1 MKEVAKSLISEYW
14 KNVVIVVLLFLLF
27 FTKQC
32 SPQPTL
38 AKIEIPEKKG
48 SFEGVK
54 PEHVEI
60 TPKIVH
66 TKENVYIKGEKVY
79 ISNPL
84 NEQLLT
90 ENEILK
96 DEFKIVD
103 SINKILLYEK
113 AIQINA
119 FSTKFEDEN
128 VLINI
133 NGLVRGEVQEI
144 TPSYTVKKQTV
155 LVPQKETVFRL
166 LGGVEVGNTIQL
178 DKLTF
183 KANLGF
189 QNKSG
194 DVLNFGYD
202 NQKVIWVGFNINVFK
217 VER

>member
-1 MKEVAKSLISEYW
+1 MKTINL
-14 KNVVIVVLLFLLF
+14 KNALGWLGWILLFITLF
-27 FTKQC
+27 FMKTC
-32 SPQPTL
+32 SPEPSVV
-38 AKIEIPEKKG
+38 KIEIPEKKG
-48 SFEGVK
+48 VFEGKK
-54 PEHVEI
+54 PEHVQI
-60 TPKIVH
+60 TPKNVH

-79 ISNPL
+79 IENPL
-84 NEQLLT
+84 SEILLS

-96 DEFKIVD
+96 DQFHIAD

-113 AIQINA
+113 AIAINA
-119 FSTKFEDEN
+119 FSTTFEDEN
-128 VLINI
+128 LKLNI

-144 TPSYTVKKQTV
+144 TPSYTIKKQSI
-155 LVPQKETVFRL
+155 LVPNKQTVFRL

-194 DVLNFGYD
+194 DILNVGYD
-202 NQKVIWVGFNINVFK
+202 NQNVIWVGFSKNIFK